1 MTKQLTALR
10 LISALK
16 KVPEKKLRIV
26 DLVDQVTV
34 NGEIN
39 YGLVSE
45 KHKEFNLAEA
55 EARAYIQLTQQAIF
69 VLRKVSAC

>member
-1 MTKQLTALR
+1 MAELTTER
-10 LISALK
+10 IIEALK

-34 NGEIN
+34 NGEID
-39 YGLVSE
+39 YDLVAK

-69 VLRKVSAC
+69 VLRKVPAC